1 MWKEFLHFLG
11 YFYLF
16 SNCFKT
22 VTDKGSSFPL
32 TQKIIVLS
40 PVFALSKIIS
50 EKILL
55 MILVKCYKQVRFL
68 KY

>member
-1 MWKEFLHFLG
+1 MWKEFLHFIG

-16 SNCFKT
+16 SNCFKA

-40 PVFALSKIIS
+40 PVFAFSKIIS